1 MGVKRCLGLS
11 CCRPVSLV
19 CLVSDEID
27 QIDQTDE
34 RWVLEL
40 GGGGVKRICDGHDA
54 VHDGMDAAE
63 VRVLTGGQHRKCKV
77 AAWPDDSRIEGAGV
91 SLLQAT
97 DVGDRMIGGCG
108 VVPRDRSSTGDG
120 GRLRDKIGRSAIDN
134 DGGVWRRGSG
144 WPGGEQSQQQ
154 YRDEHPCFHG
164 PACSASHCTIRFLTL
179 PP

>member
-19 CLVSDEID
+19 SDEID
-27 QIDQTDE
+27 PIDQTDE
-34 RWVLEL
+34 RRVLEL
-40 GGGGVKRICDGHDA
+40 GGSGVKRICDGHDA

-63 VRVLTGGQHRKCKV
+63 VRVLTGGQPRKCKV

-108 VVPRDRSSTGDG
+108 VVPCDQSSTGDG
-120 GRLRDKIGRSAIDN
+120 G
-134 DGGVWRRGSG
+134 
-144 WPGGEQSQQQ
+144 
-154 YRDEHPCFHG
+154 
-164 PACSASHCTIRFLTL
+164 
-179 PP
+179 